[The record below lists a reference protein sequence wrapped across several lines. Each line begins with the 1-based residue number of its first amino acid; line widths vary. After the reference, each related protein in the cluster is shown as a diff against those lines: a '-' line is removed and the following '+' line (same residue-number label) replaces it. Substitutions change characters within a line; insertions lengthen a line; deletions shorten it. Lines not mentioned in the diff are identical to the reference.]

1 MKDAFQ
7 GPALRS
13 SGFARAPSPEGF
25 GPLWRSYRSE
35 GKPCKGWFHF
45 LSPEEALWSISI
57 HDFVM
62 DGDYVMDSRLPDYL
76 TVTWFKSIAGE
87 EFSPYRKLRP
97 NSIWGRSIGGS
108 PWRGVA
114 HGNMPVQSVSIEVSP
129 AFSARFLEQEYEG
142 KFRNV
147 EQAFA
152 SLGRDDE
159 FPQMKALLSRLWPQ
173 RGDEGRSQLY
183 YEGKVLEAMGLIVER
198 SRREET
204 EEAGSM
210 SPADR
215 ERIHDVICYIDDH
228 CSATLR
234 TADLAAI
241 ACMSP
246 TKFKA
251 AFKRANGKTVTQ
263 YVQGRR
269 MSQAE
274 LLLRQPDLTIE
285 QVGRSVGYNC
295 ASRFSAL
302 FRREVGMLP
311 SEYRK
316 TLGH

>member
-1 MKDAFQ
+1 
-7 GPALRS
+7 
-13 SGFARAPSPEGF
+13 
-25 GPLWRSYRSE
+25 
-35 GKPCKGWFHF
+35 
-45 LSPEEALWSISI
+45 
-57 HDFVM
+57 M

-204 EEAGSM
+204 EEAGAM